1 VKANQKRIFSLKVF
15 AKSVW
20 YFIKNVRPISSSM
33 RSKRIENEFSERLM
47 LAVTSV
53 NQCHWCAIFHSDTA
67 LKAGVD
73 QEQIDMI
80 LKQFSIEKIA
90 DYEQPA
96 MLYAIHFAESN
107 QKPLIA
113 KTQELIAIYGEQKAK
128 DIEYILHVITFGNLI
143 GNTLEHW
150 SKKVPVLRRS
160 SLPN

>member
-1 VKANQKRIFSLKVF
+1 VKANQKRVFTLKVF
-15 AKSVW
+15 ARSVW
-20 YFIKNVRPISSSM
+20 YFVKNVRPINSSM
-33 RSKRIENEFSERLM
+33 RSKRIEEEFSERLM

-53 NQCHWCAIFHSDTA
+53 NQCRWCATFHTGTA

-80 LKQFSIEKIA
+80 LKHFSIEKVA
-90 DYEQPA
+90 DYEKPA
-96 MLYAIHFAESN
+96 MLYAIHFAESTQN
-107 QKPLIA
+107 PLSA

-128 DIEYILHVITFGNLI
+128 DIEYILHIITFGNLI

-150 SKKVPVLRRS
+150 SKKVPVLSRF